1 MGIAQSSNPV
11 GIAATNA
18 ASITPVPKAE
28 EETLHP
34 SKRKQKLRQGE
45 YLDEMVVIRVTE
57 KEKKQLLTDLASY
70 QKTHPSLKLSDLIRD
85 QYFKRGAFTIRMSK
99 KKKGNNVVVAVAPV
113 GVAPGVTDHEL
124 LWQLMDELADLTRKL
139 GGYLNN
145 FNQLV
150 RKMNSLS
157 GEDAAG
163 HEQVINS
170 IGNLNQ
176 PTSKLLVKVEK
187 TVNQI
192 AELLA

>member
-11 GIAATNA
+11 GIAAHKP
-18 ASITPVPKAE
+18 ASITPVPEVE
-28 EETLHP
+28 EEALRG
-34 SKRKQKLRQGE
+34 SKRRQKLRQGE
-45 YLDEMVVIRVTE
+45 YLDEMVVVRVSETE
-57 KEKKQLLTDLASY
+57 KKRLLTDLASY
-70 QKTHPSLKLSDLIRD
+70 QKSHPSLKLSDLIRD
-85 QYFKRGAFTIRMSK
+85 QYFKRGAFTVKPGK
-99 KKKGNNVVVAVAPV
+99 KKKLANTPV
-113 GVAPGVTDHEL
+113 GVTPGVTDHEL